1 MWLPPGRVRV
11 GIDRG
16 AGNVLYFY
24 LSNGYRR
31 VHRSKNPVSYVIK
44 INVLYCVSV
53 RHSVRNWRWRA

>member
-1 MWLPPGRVRV
+1 M

-44 INVLYCVSV
+44 INVLHCVSV